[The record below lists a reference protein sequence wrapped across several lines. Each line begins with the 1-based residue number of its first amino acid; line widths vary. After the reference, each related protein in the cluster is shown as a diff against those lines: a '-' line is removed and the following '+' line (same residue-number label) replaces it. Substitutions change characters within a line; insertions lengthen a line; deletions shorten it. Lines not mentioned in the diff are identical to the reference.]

1 MACPV
6 IAELLWTAPELLR
19 GPGPPGQ
26 STLKGDSFSIG
37 IILQEVLTR
46 GPPYGS
52 SGLSAGEIIGKVVSP
67 PPLCRPRVSA
77 DRGPPEC
84 IQLMEQCWEEAPED
98 RPTLDQVYT
107 QFKSINRGKKTS
119 VADSML
125 RMLEKYSQ
133 NLEDLIQER
142 TEELEL
148 ERQKTERLLSQMLPL
163 SVAEALKKGH
173 LWSRS
178 TLTRSPYTS
187 VTLWVLPSSQP

>member
-1 MACPV
+1 M
-6 IAELLWTAPELLR
+6 
-19 GPGPPGQ
+19 
-26 STLKGDSFSIG
+26 D
-37 IILQEVLTR
+37 
-46 GPPYGS
+46 
-52 SGLSAGEIIGKVVSP
+52 EIIGKVVSP

-84 IQLMEQCWEEAPED
+84 IQLMEQCWEEAPEY

-107 QFKSINRGKKTS
+107 QFKSINQGKKTS

>member
-1 MACPV
+1 M
-6 IAELLWTAPELLR
+6 
-19 GPGPPGQ
+19 
-26 STLKGDSFSIG
+26 D
-37 IILQEVLTR
+37 
-46 GPPYGS
+46 
-52 SGLSAGEIIGKVVSP
+52 EIMGKVVSP

-77 DRGPPEC
+77 DHGPPEC
-84 IQLMEQCWEEAPED
+84 IQLMEQCWEEAPEY

-107 QFKSINRGKKTS
+107 QFKGINQGKKTS

-163 SVAEALKKGH
+163 SVAEALKKGR

>member
-1 MACPV
+1 
-6 IAELLWTAPELLR
+6 
-19 GPGPPGQ
+19 
-26 STLKGDSFSIG
+26 
-37 IILQEVLTR
+37 
-46 GPPYGS
+46 
-52 SGLSAGEIIGKVVSP
+52 
-67 PPLCRPRVSA
+67 
-77 DRGPPEC
+77 
-84 IQLMEQCWEEAPED
+84 MEQCWEEAPEY

-163 SVAEALKKGH
+163 SVAEALKKGR
-173 LWSRS
+173 LWSQS